1 MSRRSGNRL
10 ADQEMRQGAI
20 RDGERPRDTLTDDAA
35 LGGRLRLRQ
44 PARGHRFGHDA
55 ILLAA
60 ATPAA
65 AGEVAI
71 DLGAGVGAAGLALA
85 QRVAGLAVRLVEIDP
100 ALAALAGSIS
110 TSRTARPATRCAS
123 ASPAAPTPAPRSI

>member
-10 ADQEMRQGAI
+10 ADQEMRQAAS

-100 ALAALAGSIS
+100 ALAALAGANA
-110 TSRTARPATRCAS
+110 ARNGMGARVSAHAPAGGAQPGTRH
-123 ASPAAPTPAPRSI
+123 